1 MQLAPVTTARIAP
14 ASAVPLETP
23 PRPGHGPDSAPVRT
37 LARVASP
44 AAPAAVEGAVDGAA
58 RAWSGPLIDFP
69 GIAAGDHFDI
79 AKGSKVGFLGVRGD
93 ARILSLGDDDATF
106 HVKAGTL
113 GVRIDVEVEVLRT
126 GVDTVQIS
134 SRGSGIPDTT
144 ARGRI
149 VEQRTDYVEFERI
162 DDPTER
168 TVISHDGR
176 GNITIETV
184 VPTFGKAHLLLDKR

>member
-1 MQLAPVTTARIAP
+1 MQLAPLTTARIAQP
-14 ASAVPLETP
+14 APAALETP
-23 PRPGHGPDSAPVRT
+23 PRPGHGPDVAPVRP
-37 LARVASP
+37 LARVAPP
-44 AAPAAVEGAVDGAA
+44 AAPAAVEGALDGVA
-58 RAWSGPLIDFP
+58 RTWSGPLIDFP
-69 GIAAGDHFDI
+69 GISAGDRFDI
-79 AKGSKVGFLGVRGD
+79 AKGSKVGFLGVRGE
-93 ARILSLGDDDATF
+93 ASILSLADDDATF
-106 HVKAGTL
+106 HVKAGAL
-113 GVRIDVEVEVLRT
+113 GVRVDVEVEVLRT

-149 VEQRTDYVEFERI
+149 VEQRTNHVEFERI

-176 GNITIETV
+176 GNITIDTV